1 MFPKSNSNKKPIKL
15 GVNSNKMKD
24 MNAFLENELKLLDK
38 MKTKSRRNNPTTLN
52 NPNLNLNNLNENK
65 TNPISSNNT
74 PFVVNNS
81 MAESQNFLKNSM
93 SNKGLNP
100 NQKTIEDN
108 MRTSQTK
115 FEGFTNVTKFT
126 ESNTNTSQ
134 FIDKNESRRARRPP
148 STSSNKSE
156 PFIIKFPQEQIQNKK
171 AKEILK
177 NLNKERDT
185 DINFRNNNIIENI
198 SGLKPS
204 NLKKEEPKKPYIES
218 YNKIADAPKNIFGD
232 EEIEED
238 YGDFENV
245 DADKDKKNEN
255 KNENKNDWEDMFG
268 ENANFN
274 DVDEDKV
281 LKPQKINKD
290 KSKRDQIIERLNDI
304 KNIILLS
311 EEYIEIASIEKTS
324 DNKNGT
330 MDFNMGSNQ
339 GKQDLAINTD
349 PIVYKEKG
357 TATEEAFDLN
367 MNNNDINDNENEEE
381 NKDKGLLHIS
391 SYNQNVDEK
400 KSKII
405 LSSYQPLS
413 YDAYNVFVNT
423 APAIEKMLLNNIN
436 KYILQKKD
444 EKHIEENTG
453 IHKLSM
459 EFEFPNDLL
468 VYMFPNNSNNI
479 NINIDKFLFFDTK
492 PYLVAF
498 SLSLTT
504 KDCSNLSPIFE
515 DNFGNFESVN
525 LVMLFDIF
533 TKKVVKT
540 LFSQSKINDMIAIG
554 DGENILVAARVG
566 GEYDIFDITLKG
578 DDTQD
583 EGDVKYFLGF
593 EKDNNNTSLGRA
605 DINQK
610 STPINNNP
618 KFKLILP
625 IFSTYNFMLLNDIKN
640 KEEENMPIKNIGF
653 NSQVKKMI
661 KAINK
666 NEEYNNYIDKL
677 YEVFIFDQ
685 TGYLISFQFNDSD
698 TQSYSYLEHAF
709 NEPYINFDLNPLI
722 KRCFNTLPDNGNFA
736 KENMLTE
743 IYDIKYYKDNILYVL
758 CNFGLCKLTIEGK
771 DTFLC
776 DPIYCSLSEGNNN
789 SMTCFDISDLG
800 QIVAGFN
807 DNSVKIIDSENK
819 QCLYSSYVEGV
830 DDSTL
835 INNISWSKA
844 ICKTTKN
851 KLIRRTLLANFFIF
865 TSKNEFVIYDLNQKK
880 IENLRKIKKFKDFGK
895 VLKLSRKNSLIEM
908 SDCLFTDYSNFIAM
922 SECNQINKA
931 KFSITKLS
939 LRKQYYDESQILKV
953 NKKIISKLLN
963 LLNN

>member
-1 MFPKSNSNKKPIKL
+1 
-15 GVNSNKMKD
+15 MKD

-52 NPNLNLNNLNENK
+52 NPNLNLNINISENK
-65 TNPISSNNT
+65 SRPISSNNN
-74 PFVVNNS
+74 PIIVNNS
-81 MAESQNFLKNSM
+81 MAESQNFIKNTM
-93 SNKGLNP
+93 ANKGLN
-100 NQKTIEDN
+100 NTAQKTIDDN

-115 FEGFTNVTKFT
+115 FEGFSNVTKFT
-126 ESNTNTSQ
+126 ETNTTNTSQ
-134 FIDKNESRRARRPP
+134 LIDKNESRRTRRPP
-148 STSSNKSE
+148 SSSSNKTE
-156 PFIIKFPQEQIQNKK
+156 PFVIKFPQEQIQNKK
-171 AKEILK
+171 AKDILK
-177 NLNKERDT
+177 NLNKERDI

-204 NLKKEEPKKPYIES
+204 NEKKEEIKKPTYIES
-218 YNKIADAPKNIFGD
+218 YNKIGDAPKNIFGD

-245 DADKDKKNEN
+245 EGEKDKKNEN

-281 LKPQKINKD
+281 LKPQIINKN

-311 EEYIEIASIEKTS
+311 EEYIEIASLEKTT
-324 DNKNGT
+324 DNKNDK
-330 MDFNMGSNQ
+330 MDFNIGSTQ
-339 GKQDLAINTD
+339 GKQDLAVNTD
-349 PIVYKEKG
+349 PIVYKNKA
-357 TATEEAFDLN
+357 TATEENFDLN
-367 MNNNDINDNENEEE
+367 MNNNEGNDNENDEE
-381 NKDKGLLHIS
+381 NKDKDHLHIT
-391 SYNQNVDEK
+391 SYNQNVNEK

-413 YDAYNVFVNT
+413 YDAYNVFVKT

-436 KYILQKKD
+436 KYILQKKG
-444 EKHIEENTG
+444 EKQVEESTG
-453 IHKLSM
+453 MHKLSM

-498 SLSLTT
+498 SLTLTT
-504 KDCSNLSPIFE
+504 KGCSSIAHIFE
-515 DNFGNFESVN
+515 DNFGNFDTVN
-525 LVMLFDIF
+525 LIMLFDIF
-533 TKKVVKT
+533 TKKIIKT
-540 LFSQSKINDMIAIG
+540 LFCQSKINDMVAIG

-566 GEYDIFDITLKG
+566 GEYDIFDISLKG

-583 EGDVKYFLGF
+583 EGDVKYFMGF
-593 EKDNNNTSLGRA
+593 ENDNNNVSLGRA
-605 DINQK
+605 DLNQK
-610 STPINNNP
+610 SMPINNNP
-618 KFKLILP
+618 KFKIILP
-625 IFSTYNFMLLNDIKN
+625 LFSTYNFMLLNNIKN
-640 KEEENMPIKNIGF
+640 KEEENAPIGDTGF

-661 KAINK
+661 KVINK
-666 NEEYNNYIDKL
+666 NNESNNYIDKL
-677 YEVFIFDQ
+677 YEIFIFDQ

-698 TQSYSYLEHAF
+698 TQSYSHLENIF

-722 KRCFNTLPDNGNFA
+722 KRCFNTLPDNGNNI

-743 IYDIKYYKDNILYVL
+743 IYDVKYYKDNILYVL

-800 QIVAGFN
+800 QIVGGFN

-819 QCLYSSYVEGV
+819 QCIYSSVVEGV

-851 KLIRRTLLANFFIF
+851 KLIRRALLANFFIF
-865 TSKNEFVIYDLNQKK
+865 TSKNEFIIYDLNQKK
-880 IENLRKIKKFKDFGK
+880 IENVRKVKKFKDFGK
-895 VLKLSRKNSLIEM
+895 ALKLSRKNSLIEM

-939 LRKQYYDESQILKV
+939 LRKQYYDEGTILKV
-953 NKKIISKLLN
+953 NKKIIVKLLS

>member
-1 MFPKSNSNKKPIKL
+1 
-15 GVNSNKMKD
+15 MKD

-52 NPNLNLNNLNENK
+52 NPNLNLNINISENK
-65 TNPISSNNT
+65 SRPISSNNN
-74 PFVVNNS
+74 PIIVNNS
-81 MAESQNFLKNSM
+81 MAESQNFIKNTM
-93 SNKGLNP
+93 ANKGLN
-100 NQKTIEDN
+100 NTAQKTIDDN

-115 FEGFTNVTKFT
+115 FEGFSNVTKFT
-126 ESNTNTSQ
+126 ETNTTNTSQ
-134 FIDKNESRRARRPP
+134 LIDKNESRRTRRPP
-148 STSSNKSE
+148 SSSSNKTE
-156 PFIIKFPQEQIQNKK
+156 PFVIKFPQEQIQNKK
-171 AKEILK
+171 AKDILK
-177 NLNKERDT
+177 NLNKERDI

-204 NLKKEEPKKPYIES
+204 NEKKEEIKKPTYIES
-218 YNKIADAPKNIFGD
+218 YNKIGDAPKNIFGD

-245 DADKDKKNEN
+245 EGEKDKKNEN

-281 LKPQKINKD
+281 LKPQIINKN

-311 EEYIEIASIEKTS
+311 EEYIEIASLEKTT
-324 DNKNGT
+324 DNKNDK
-330 MDFNMGSNQ
+330 MDFNIGSNQ
-339 GKQDLAINTD
+339 GKQDLAVNTD
-349 PIVYKEKG
+349 PIVYKNKA
-357 TATEEAFDLN
+357 TATEENFDLN
-367 MNNNDINDNENEEE
+367 MNNNEGNDNENDEE
-381 NKDKGLLHIS
+381 NKDKDHLHIT
-391 SYNQNVDEK
+391 SYNQNVNEK

-413 YDAYNVFVNT
+413 YDAYNVFVKT

-436 KYILQKKD
+436 KYILQKKG
-444 EKHIEENTG
+444 EKQVEESTG
-453 IHKLSM
+453 MHKLSM

-498 SLSLTT
+498 SLTLTT
-504 KDCSNLSPIFE
+504 KGCSSIAHIFE
-515 DNFGNFESVN
+515 DNFGNFDTVN
-525 LVMLFDIF
+525 LIMLFDIF
-533 TKKVVKT
+533 TKKIIKT
-540 LFSQSKINDMIAIG
+540 LFCQSKINDMVAIG

-566 GEYDIFDITLKG
+566 GEYDIFDISLKG

-583 EGDVKYFLGF
+583 EGDVKYFMGF
-593 EKDNNNTSLGRA
+593 ENDNNNVSLGRA

-610 STPINNNP
+610 SMPINNNP
-618 KFKLILP
+618 KFKIILP
-625 IFSTYNFMLLNDIKN
+625 LFSTYNFMLLNNIKN
-640 KEEENMPIKNIGF
+640 KEEENAPIGDIGF

-661 KAINK
+661 KVINK
-666 NEEYNNYIDKL
+666 NNESNNYIDKL
-677 YEVFIFDQ
+677 YEIFIFDQ

-698 TQSYSYLEHAF
+698 TQSYSHLENIF

-722 KRCFNTLPDNGNFA
+722 KRCFNTLPDNGNNI

-743 IYDIKYYKDNILYVL
+743 IYDVKYYKDNILYVL

-800 QIVAGFN
+800 QIVGGFN

-819 QCLYSSYVEGV
+819 QCIYSSVVEGV

-851 KLIRRTLLANFFIF
+851 KLIRRALLANFFIF
-865 TSKNEFVIYDLNQKK
+865 TSKNEFIIYDLNQKK
-880 IENLRKIKKFKDFGK
+880 IENVRKVKKFKDFGK
-895 VLKLSRKNSLIEM
+895 ALKLSRKNSLIEM

-939 LRKQYYDESQILKV
+939 LRKQYYDEGTILKV
-953 NKKIISKLLN
+953 NKKIIVKLLS

>member
-1 MFPKSNSNKKPIKL
+1 
-15 GVNSNKMKD
+15 MKD

-52 NPNLNLNNLNENK
+52 NPNLNLNINISENK
-65 TNPISSNNT
+65 SRPISSNNN
-74 PFVVNNS
+74 PIIVNNS
-81 MAESQNFLKNSM
+81 MAESQNFIKNTM
-93 SNKGLNP
+93 ANKGLN
-100 NQKTIEDN
+100 NTAQKTIDDN

-115 FEGFTNVTKFT
+115 FEGFSNVTKFT
-126 ESNTNTSQ
+126 ETNTTNTSQ
-134 FIDKNESRRARRPP
+134 LIDKNESRRTRRPP
-148 STSSNKSE
+148 SSSSNKTE
-156 PFIIKFPQEQIQNKK
+156 PFVIKFPQEQIQNKK
-171 AKEILK
+171 AKDILK
-177 NLNKERDT
+177 NLNKERDI

-204 NLKKEEPKKPYIES
+204 NEKKEEIKKPTYIES
-218 YNKIADAPKNIFGD
+218 YNKIGDAPKNIFGD

-245 DADKDKKNEN
+245 EGEKDKKNEN

-281 LKPQKINKD
+281 LKPQIINKN

-311 EEYIEIASIEKTS
+311 EEYIEIASLEKTT
-324 DNKNGT
+324 DNKNDN
-330 MDFNMGSNQ
+330 MDFNIGSTQ
-339 GKQDLAINTD
+339 GKQDLAVNTD
-349 PIVYKEKG
+349 PIVYKNKA
-357 TATEEAFDLN
+357 TATEENFDLN
-367 MNNNDINDNENEEE
+367 MNNNEGNDNENDEE
-381 NKDKGLLHIS
+381 NKDKDHLHIT
-391 SYNQNVDEK
+391 SYNQNVNEK

-413 YDAYNVFVNT
+413 YDAYNVFVKT

-436 KYILQKKD
+436 KYILQKKG
-444 EKHIEENTG
+444 EKQVEESTG
-453 IHKLSM
+453 MHKLSM

-498 SLSLTT
+498 SLTLTT
-504 KDCSNLSPIFE
+504 KGCSSIAHIFE
-515 DNFGNFESVN
+515 DNFGNFDTVN
-525 LVMLFDIF
+525 LIMLFDIF
-533 TKKVVKT
+533 TKKIIKT
-540 LFSQSKINDMIAIG
+540 LFCQSKINDMVAIG

-566 GEYDIFDITLKG
+566 GDYDIFDISLKG

-583 EGDVKYFLGF
+583 EGDVKYFMGF
-593 EKDNNNTSLGRA
+593 ENDNNNVSLGRA
-605 DINQK
+605 DLNQK
-610 STPINNNP
+610 SMPINNNP

-625 IFSTYNFMLLNDIKN
+625 LFSTYSFIQSNNN
-640 KEEENMPIKNIGF
+640 ENIDNENIYF

-661 KAINK
+661 KVINK
-666 NEEYNNYIDKL
+666 NNESNNYIDKL
-677 YEVFIFDQ
+677 YEIFIFDQ

-698 TQSYSYLEHAF
+698 TQSYSHLENIF

-722 KRCFNTLPDNGNFA
+722 KRCFNTLPDNGNNI

-743 IYDIKYYKDNILYVL
+743 IYDVKYYKDNILYVL

-800 QIVAGFN
+800 QIVGGFN

-819 QCLYSSYVEGV
+819 QCIYSSVVEGV

-851 KLIRRTLLANFFIF
+851 KLIRRALLANFFIF
-865 TSKNEFVIYDLNQKK
+865 TSKNEFIIYDLNQKK
-880 IENLRKIKKFKDFGK
+880 IENVRKVKKFKDFGK
-895 VLKLSRKNSLIEM
+895 ALKLSRKNSLIEM

-939 LRKQYYDESQILKV
+939 LRKQYYDEGTILKV
-953 NKKIISKLLN
+953 NKKIIVKLLS

>member
-1 MFPKSNSNKKPIKL
+1 
-15 GVNSNKMKD
+15 MKD

-52 NPNLNLNNLNENK
+52 NPNLNLNINISENK
-65 TNPISSNNT
+65 SRPISSNNN
-74 PFVVNNS
+74 PIIVNNS
-81 MAESQNFLKNSM
+81 MAESQNFIKNTM
-93 SNKGLNP
+93 ANKGLN
-100 NQKTIEDN
+100 NTAQKTIDDN

-115 FEGFTNVTKFT
+115 FEGFSNVTKFT
-126 ESNTNTSQ
+126 ETNTTNTSQ
-134 FIDKNESRRARRPP
+134 LIDKNESRRTRRPP
-148 STSSNKSE
+148 SSSSNKTE
-156 PFIIKFPQEQIQNKK
+156 PFVIKFPQEQIQNKK
-171 AKEILK
+171 AKDILK
-177 NLNKERDT
+177 NLNKERDI

-204 NLKKEEPKKPYIES
+204 NEKKEEIKKPTYIES
-218 YNKIADAPKNIFGD
+218 YNKIGDAPKNIFGD

-245 DADKDKKNEN
+245 EGEKDKKNEN

-281 LKPQKINKD
+281 LKPQIINKN

-311 EEYIEIASIEKTS
+311 EEYIEIASLEKTT
-324 DNKNGT
+324 DNKNDK
-330 MDFNMGSNQ
+330 MDFNIGSNQ
-339 GKQDLAINTD
+339 GKQDLAVNTD
-349 PIVYKEKG
+349 PIVYKNKA
-357 TATEEAFDLN
+357 TATEENFDLN
-367 MNNNDINDNENEEE
+367 MNNNEGNDNENDEE
-381 NKDKGLLHIS
+381 NKDKDHLHIT
-391 SYNQNVDEK
+391 SYNQNVNEK

-413 YDAYNVFVNT
+413 YDAYNVFVKT

-436 KYILQKKD
+436 KYILQKKG
-444 EKHIEENTG
+444 EKQVEESTG
-453 IHKLSM
+453 MHKLSM

-498 SLSLTT
+498 SLTLTT
-504 KDCSNLSPIFE
+504 KGCSSIAHIFE
-515 DNFGNFESVN
+515 DNFGNFDTVN
-525 LVMLFDIF
+525 LIMLFDIF
-533 TKKVVKT
+533 TKKIIKT
-540 LFSQSKINDMIAIG
+540 LFCQSKINDMVAIG

-566 GEYDIFDITLKG
+566 GEYDIFDISLKG

-583 EGDVKYFLGF
+583 EGDVKYFMGF
-593 EKDNNNTSLGRA
+593 ENDNNNVSLGRA
-605 DINQK
+605 DINIK
-610 STPINNNP
+610 SMPINNNP
-618 KFKLILP
+618 KFKIILP
-625 IFSTYNFMLLNDIKN
+625 LFSTYNFMLLNNIKN
-640 KEEENMPIKNIGF
+640 KEEENAPIGDIGF

-661 KAINK
+661 KVINK
-666 NEEYNNYIDKL
+666 NNESNNYIDKL
-677 YEVFIFDQ
+677 YEIFIFDQ

-698 TQSYSYLEHAF
+698 TQSYSHLENIF

-722 KRCFNTLPDNGNFA
+722 KRCFNTLPDNGNNI

-743 IYDIKYYKDNILYVL
+743 IYDVKYYKDNILYVL

-800 QIVAGFN
+800 QIVGGFN

-819 QCLYSSYVEGV
+819 QCIYSSVVEGV

-851 KLIRRTLLANFFIF
+851 KLIRRALLANFFIF
-865 TSKNEFVIYDLNQKK
+865 TSKNEFIIYDLNQKK
-880 IENLRKIKKFKDFGK
+880 IENVRKVKKFKDFGK
-895 VLKLSRKNSLIEM
+895 ALKLSRKNSLIEM

-939 LRKQYYDESQILKV
+939 LRKQYYDEGTILKV
-953 NKKIISKLLN
+953 NKKIIVKLLS

>member
-1 MFPKSNSNKKPIKL
+1 
-15 GVNSNKMKD
+15 MKD

-52 NPNLNLNNLNENK
+52 NPNLNLNINISENK
-65 TNPISSNNT
+65 SRPISSNNN
-74 PFVVNNS
+74 PIIVNNS
-81 MAESQNFLKNSM
+81 MAESQNFIKNTM
-93 SNKGLNP
+93 ANKGLN
-100 NQKTIEDN
+100 NTAQKTIDDN

-115 FEGFTNVTKFT
+115 FEGFSNVTKFT
-126 ESNTNTSQ
+126 ETNTTNTSQ
-134 FIDKNESRRARRPP
+134 LIDKNESRRTRRPP
-148 STSSNKSE
+148 SSSSNKTE
-156 PFIIKFPQEQIQNKK
+156 PFVIKFPQEQIQNKK
-171 AKEILK
+171 AKDILK
-177 NLNKERDT
+177 NLNKERDI

-204 NLKKEEPKKPYIES
+204 NEKKEEIKKPTYIES
-218 YNKIADAPKNIFGD
+218 YNKIGDAPKNIFGD

-245 DADKDKKNEN
+245 EGEKDKKNEN

-281 LKPQKINKD
+281 LKPQIINKN

-311 EEYIEIASIEKTS
+311 EEYIEIASLEKTT
-324 DNKNGT
+324 DNKNDN
-330 MDFNMGSNQ
+330 MDFNIGSTQ
-339 GKQDLAINTD
+339 GKQDLAVNTD
-349 PIVYKEKG
+349 PIVYKNKA
-357 TATEEAFDLN
+357 TATEENFDLN
-367 MNNNDINDNENEEE
+367 MNNNEGNDNENDEE
-381 NKDKGLLHIS
+381 NKDKDHLHIT
-391 SYNQNVDEK
+391 SYNQNVNEK

-413 YDAYNVFVNT
+413 YDAYNVFVKT

-436 KYILQKKD
+436 KYILQKKG
-444 EKHIEENTG
+444 EKQVEESTG
-453 IHKLSM
+453 MHKLSM

-498 SLSLTT
+498 SLTLTT
-504 KDCSNLSPIFE
+504 KGCSSIAHIFE
-515 DNFGNFESVN
+515 DNFGNFDTVN
-525 LVMLFDIF
+525 LIMLFDIF
-533 TKKVVKT
+533 TKKIIKT
-540 LFSQSKINDMIAIG
+540 LFCQSKINDMVAIG

-566 GEYDIFDITLKG
+566 GEYDIFDISLKG

-583 EGDVKYFLGF
+583 EGDVKYFMGF
-593 EKDNNNTSLGRA
+593 ENDNNNVSLGRA
-605 DINQK
+605 DLNQK
-610 STPINNNP
+610 SMPINNNP
-618 KFKLILP
+618 KFKIILP
-625 IFSTYNFMLLNDIKN
+625 LFSTYNFMLLNNIKN
-640 KEEENMPIKNIGF
+640 KEEENAPIGDTGF

-661 KAINK
+661 KVINK
-666 NEEYNNYIDKL
+666 NNESNNYIDKL
-677 YEVFIFDQ
+677 YEIFIFDQ

-698 TQSYSYLEHAF
+698 TQSYSHLENIF

-722 KRCFNTLPDNGNFA
+722 KRCFNTLPDNGNNI

-743 IYDIKYYKDNILYVL
+743 IYDVKYYKDNILYVL

-800 QIVAGFN
+800 QIVGGFN

-819 QCLYSSYVEGV
+819 QCIYSSVVEGV

-851 KLIRRTLLANFFIF
+851 KLIRRALLANFFIF
-865 TSKNEFVIYDLNQKK
+865 TSKNEFIIYDLNQKK
-880 IENLRKIKKFKDFGK
+880 IENVRKVKKFKDFGK
-895 VLKLSRKNSLIEM
+895 ALKLSRKNSLIEM

-939 LRKQYYDESQILKV
+939 LRKQYYDEGTILKV
-953 NKKIISKLLN
+953 NKKIIVKLLS

>member
-1 MFPKSNSNKKPIKL
+1 
-15 GVNSNKMKD
+15 MKD

-52 NPNLNLNNLNENK
+52 NPNLNLNINISENK
-65 TNPISSNNT
+65 SRPISSNNN
-74 PFVVNNS
+74 PIIVNNS
-81 MAESQNFLKNSM
+81 MAESQNFIKNTM
-93 SNKGLNP
+93 ANKGLN
-100 NQKTIEDN
+100 NTAQKTIDDN

-115 FEGFTNVTKFT
+115 FEGFSNVTKFT
-126 ESNTNTSQ
+126 ETNTTNTSQ
-134 FIDKNESRRARRPP
+134 LIDKNESRRTRRPP
-148 STSSNKSE
+148 SSSSNKTE
-156 PFIIKFPQEQIQNKK
+156 PFVIKFPQEQIQNKK
-171 AKEILK
+171 AKDILK
-177 NLNKERDT
+177 NLNKERDI

-204 NLKKEEPKKPYIES
+204 NEKKEEIKKPTYIES
-218 YNKIADAPKNIFGD
+218 YNKIGDAPKNIFGD

-245 DADKDKKNEN
+245 EGEKDKKNEN

-281 LKPQKINKD
+281 LKPQIINKN

-311 EEYIEIASIEKTS
+311 EEYIEIASLEKTT
-324 DNKNGT
+324 DNKNDN
-330 MDFNMGSNQ
+330 MDFNIGSTQ
-339 GKQDLAINTD
+339 GKQDLAVNTD
-349 PIVYKEKG
+349 PIVYKNKA
-357 TATEEAFDLN
+357 TATEENFDLN
-367 MNNNDINDNENEEE
+367 MNNNEGNDNENDEE
-381 NKDKGLLHIS
+381 NKDKDHLHIT
-391 SYNQNVDEK
+391 SYNQNVNEK

-413 YDAYNVFVNT
+413 YDAYNVFVKT

-436 KYILQKKD
+436 KYILQKKG
-444 EKHIEENTG
+444 EKQVEESTG
-453 IHKLSM
+453 MHKLSM

-498 SLSLTT
+498 SLTLTT
-504 KDCSNLSPIFE
+504 KGCSSIAHIFE
-515 DNFGNFESVN
+515 DNFGNFDTVN
-525 LVMLFDIF
+525 LIMLFDIF
-533 TKKVVKT
+533 TKKIIKT
-540 LFSQSKINDMIAIG
+540 LFCQSKINDMVAIG

-566 GEYDIFDITLKG
+566 GDYDIFDISLKG

-583 EGDVKYFLGF
+583 EGDVKYFMGF
-593 EKDNNNTSLGRA
+593 ENDNNNVSLGRA
-605 DINQK
+605 DLNQK
-610 STPINNNP
+610 SMPINNNP
-618 KFKLILP
+618 KFKIILP
-625 IFSTYNFMLLNDIKN
+625 LFSTYNFMLLNNIKN
-640 KEEENMPIKNIGF
+640 KEEENAPIGDIGF

-661 KAINK
+661 KVINK
-666 NEEYNNYIDKL
+666 NNESNNYIDKL
-677 YEVFIFDQ
+677 YEIFIFDQ

-698 TQSYSYLEHAF
+698 TQSYSHLENIF

-722 KRCFNTLPDNGNFA
+722 KRCFNTLPDNGNNI

-743 IYDIKYYKDNILYVL
+743 IYDVKYYKDNILYVL

-800 QIVAGFN
+800 QIVGGFN

-819 QCLYSSYVEGV
+819 QCIYSSVVEGV

-851 KLIRRTLLANFFIF
+851 KLIRRALLANFFIF
-865 TSKNEFVIYDLNQKK
+865 TSKNEFIIYDLNQKK
-880 IENLRKIKKFKDFGK
+880 IENVRKVKKFKDFGK
-895 VLKLSRKNSLIEM
+895 ALKLSRKNSLIEM

-939 LRKQYYDESQILKV
+939 LRKQYYDEGTILKV
-953 NKKIISKLLN
+953 NKKIIVKLLS

>member
-1 MFPKSNSNKKPIKL
+1 
-15 GVNSNKMKD
+15 MKD

-52 NPNLNLNNLNENK
+52 NPNLNLNINISENK
-65 TNPISSNNT
+65 SRPISSNNN
-74 PFVVNNS
+74 PIIVNNS
-81 MAESQNFLKNSM
+81 MAESQNFIKNTM
-93 SNKGLNP
+93 ANKGLN
-100 NQKTIEDN
+100 NTAQKTIDDN

-115 FEGFTNVTKFT
+115 FEGFSNVTKFT
-126 ESNTNTSQ
+126 ETNTTNTSQ
-134 FIDKNESRRARRPP
+134 LIDKNESRRTRRPP
-148 STSSNKSE
+148 SSSSNKTE
-156 PFIIKFPQEQIQNKK
+156 PFVIKFPQEQIQNKK
-171 AKEILK
+171 AKDILK
-177 NLNKERDT
+177 NLNKERDI

-204 NLKKEEPKKPYIES
+204 NEKKEEIKKPTYIES
-218 YNKIADAPKNIFGD
+218 YNKIGDAPKNIFGD

-245 DADKDKKNEN
+245 EGEKDKKNEN

-281 LKPQKINKD
+281 LKPQIINKN

-311 EEYIEIASIEKTS
+311 EEYIEIASLEKTT
-324 DNKNGT
+324 DNKNDN
-330 MDFNMGSNQ
+330 MDFNIGSTQ
-339 GKQDLAINTD
+339 GKQDLAVNTD
-349 PIVYKEKG
+349 PIVYKNKA
-357 TATEEAFDLN
+357 TATEENFDLN
-367 MNNNDINDNENEEE
+367 MNNNEGNDNENDEE
-381 NKDKGLLHIS
+381 NKDKDHLHIT
-391 SYNQNVDEK
+391 SYNQNVNEK

-413 YDAYNVFVNT
+413 YDAYNVFVKT

-436 KYILQKKD
+436 KYILQKKG
-444 EKHIEENTG
+444 EKQVEESTG
-453 IHKLSM
+453 MHKLSM

-498 SLSLTT
+498 SLTLTT
-504 KDCSNLSPIFE
+504 KGCSSIAHIFE
-515 DNFGNFESVN
+515 DNFGNFDTVN
-525 LVMLFDIF
+525 LIMLFDIF
-533 TKKVVKT
+533 TKKIIKT
-540 LFSQSKINDMIAIG
+540 LFCQSKINDMVAIG

-566 GEYDIFDITLKG
+566 GEYDIFDISLKG

-583 EGDVKYFLGF
+583 EGDVKYFMGF
-593 EKDNNNTSLGRA
+593 ENDNNNVSLGRA
-605 DINQK
+605 DINIK
-610 STPINNNP
+610 SMPINNNP
-618 KFKLILP
+618 KFKIILP
-625 IFSTYNFMLLNDIKN
+625 LFSTYNFMLLNNIKN
-640 KEEENMPIKNIGF
+640 KEEENAPIGDIGF

-661 KAINK
+661 KVINK
-666 NEEYNNYIDKL
+666 NNESNNYIDKL
-677 YEVFIFDQ
+677 YEIFIFDQ

-698 TQSYSYLEHAF
+698 TQSYSHLENIF

-722 KRCFNTLPDNGNFA
+722 KRCFNTLPDNGNNI

-743 IYDIKYYKDNILYVL
+743 IYDVKYYKDNILYVL

-800 QIVAGFN
+800 QIVGGFN

-819 QCLYSSYVEGV
+819 QCIYSSVVEGV

-851 KLIRRTLLANFFIF
+851 KLIRRALLANFFIF
-865 TSKNEFVIYDLNQKK
+865 TSKNEFIIYDLNQKK
-880 IENLRKIKKFKDFGK
+880 IENVRKVKKFKDFGK
-895 VLKLSRKNSLIEM
+895 ALKLSRKNSLIEM

-939 LRKQYYDESQILKV
+939 LRKQYYDEGTILKV
-953 NKKIISKLLN
+953 NKKIIVKLLS

>member
-1 MFPKSNSNKKPIKL
+1 
-15 GVNSNKMKD
+15 MKD

-52 NPNLNLNNLNENK
+52 NPNLNLNINISENK
-65 TNPISSNNT
+65 SRPISSNNN
-74 PFVVNNS
+74 PIIVNNS
-81 MAESQNFLKNSM
+81 MAESQNFIKNTM
-93 SNKGLNP
+93 ANKGLN
-100 NQKTIEDN
+100 NTAQKTIDDN

-115 FEGFTNVTKFT
+115 FEGFSNVTKFT
-126 ESNTNTSQ
+126 ETNTTNTSQ
-134 FIDKNESRRARRPP
+134 LIDKNESRRTRRPP
-148 STSSNKSE
+148 SSSSNKTE
-156 PFIIKFPQEQIQNKK
+156 PFVIKFPQEQIQNKK
-171 AKEILK
+171 AKDILK
-177 NLNKERDT
+177 NLNKERDI

-204 NLKKEEPKKPYIES
+204 NEKKEEIKKPTYIES
-218 YNKIADAPKNIFGD
+218 YNKIGDAPKNIFGD

-245 DADKDKKNEN
+245 EGEKDKKNEN

-281 LKPQKINKD
+281 LKPQIINKN

-311 EEYIEIASIEKTS
+311 EEYIEIASLEKTT
-324 DNKNGT
+324 DNKNDN
-330 MDFNMGSNQ
+330 MDFNIGSTQ
-339 GKQDLAINTD
+339 GKQDLAVNTD
-349 PIVYKEKG
+349 PIVYKNKA
-357 TATEEAFDLN
+357 TATEENFDLN
-367 MNNNDINDNENEEE
+367 MNNNEGNDNENDEE
-381 NKDKGLLHIS
+381 NKDKDHLHIT
-391 SYNQNVDEK
+391 SYNQNVNEK

-413 YDAYNVFVNT
+413 YDAYNVFVKT

-436 KYILQKKD
+436 KYILQKKG
-444 EKHIEENTG
+444 EKQVEESTG
-453 IHKLSM
+453 MHKLSM

-498 SLSLTT
+498 SLTLTT
-504 KDCSNLSPIFE
+504 KGCSSIAHIFE
-515 DNFGNFESVN
+515 DNFGNFDTVN
-525 LVMLFDIF
+525 LIMLFDIF
-533 TKKVVKT
+533 TKKIIKT
-540 LFSQSKINDMIAIG
+540 LFCQSKINDMVAIG

-566 GEYDIFDITLKG
+566 GEYDIFDISLKG

-583 EGDVKYFLGF
+583 EGDVKYFMGF
-593 EKDNNNTSLGRA
+593 ENDNNNVSLGRA
-605 DINQK
+605 DLNQK
-610 STPINNNP
+610 SMPINNNP
-618 KFKLILP
+618 KFKIILP
-625 IFSTYNFMLLNDIKN
+625 LFSTYNFMLLNNIKN
-640 KEEENMPIKNIGF
+640 KEEENAPIGDIGF

-661 KAINK
+661 KVINK
-666 NEEYNNYIDKL
+666 NNESNNYIDKL
-677 YEVFIFDQ
+677 YEIFIFDQ

-698 TQSYSYLEHAF
+698 TQSYSHLENIF

-722 KRCFNTLPDNGNFA
+722 KRCFNTLPDNGNNI

-743 IYDIKYYKDNILYVL
+743 IYDVKYYKDNILYVL

-800 QIVAGFN
+800 QIVGGFN

-819 QCLYSSYVEGV
+819 QCIYSSVVEGV

-851 KLIRRTLLANFFIF
+851 KLIRRALLANFFIF
-865 TSKNEFVIYDLNQKK
+865 TSKNEFIIYDLNQKK
-880 IENLRKIKKFKDFGK
+880 IENVRKVKKFKDFGK
-895 VLKLSRKNSLIEM
+895 ALKLSRKNSLIEM

-939 LRKQYYDESQILKV
+939 LRKQYYDEGTILKV
-953 NKKIISKLLN
+953 NKKIIVKLLS